1 MRRPSNTRRPAI
13 HSGEGAST
21 RERMSSLCPTIL
33 MACLTVCGPDMR
45 SGNGR
50 SILNHILG
58 EGERDNS
65 SSAVAVETGELP
77 QSSWSF
83 RELHN

>member
-21 RERMSSLCPTIL
+21 R
-33 MACLTVCGPDMR
+33 
-45 SGNGR
+45 GR
-50 SILNHILG
+50 VFALSNNLDGLFDGVRAGHAQWQWAVDF
-58 EGERDNS
+58 ESHSWRERDNS
-65 SSAVAVETGELP
+65 SSAVAEETGELP
-77 QSSWSF
+77 QSSWNF